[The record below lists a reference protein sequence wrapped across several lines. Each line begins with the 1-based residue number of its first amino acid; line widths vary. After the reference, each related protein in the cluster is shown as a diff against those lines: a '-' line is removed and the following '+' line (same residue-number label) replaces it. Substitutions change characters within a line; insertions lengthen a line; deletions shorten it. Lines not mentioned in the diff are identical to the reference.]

1 MRQGFHITGESVQGC
16 LSKILAKM
24 DRESPDRF
32 HAFLAMMARCDN
44 TVRVQAL
51 KSGYS
56 LIVGEHA
63 YKRLNQ
69 RSILCRALFDERVAE
84 IANNPIIQGEMSN
97 HLVFFDG
104 DNVAPVEADGVD
116 ATAVVDMK
124 SRLLY
129 VFEMGWD
136 YIVLKTVM
144 DLATSGRNVDGSIRV
159 YKNNAV
165 IKLYADGFIEFDE
178 GKISEARRETE
189 EEYINRK
196 AKEMRQSTNQAVLL

>member
-1 MRQGFHITGESVQGC
+1 MRQGFHIIGESVQGD
-16 LSKILAKM
+16 LSKTLAKM
-24 DRESPDRF
+24 DQESPDKF

-63 YKRLNQ
+63 YKRLHQ
-69 RSILCRALFDERVAE
+69 RSILCRALFDERVSE
-84 IANNPIIQGEMSN
+84 IANNPIVRGEMSN

-104 DNVAPVEADGVD
+104 GYVAPVEEDGID

-136 YIVLKTVM
+136 YIILKTVM
-144 DLATSGRNVDGSIRV
+144 DLATSGINADGSIRV
-159 YKNNAV
+159 YKNTAV
-165 IKLYADGFIEFDE
+165 IKLYENGFIEFDG
-178 GKISEARRETE
+178 GKISEVRHETE
-189 EEYINRK
+189 EEYINRLTK
-196 AKEMRQSTNQAVLL
+196 KK

>member
-1 MRQGFHITGESVQGC
+1 MRHDFRVSGESVQGD

-24 DRESPDRF
+24 DQESPDRF
-32 HAFLAMMARCDN
+32 HASLASMARCDSSIKVN
-44 TVRVQAL
+44 AL
-51 KSGYS
+51 ESGYA

-63 YKRLNQ
+63 YKRLRQ

-84 IANNPIIQGEMSN
+84 IASNPIIQGEMSN

-104 DNVAPVEADGVD
+104 NDVAPVEEDGTD

-136 YIVLKTVM
+136 YIILKTVM
-144 DLATSGRNVDGSIRV
+144 DLATSGRNADGSIRV
-159 YKNNAV
+159 YKSNAV
-165 IKLYADGFIEFDE
+165 IKLCENGFIEFNE
-178 GKISEARRETE
+178 GKIPEARRETE
-189 EEYINRK
+189 EEYIS
-196 AKEMRQSTNQAVLL
+196 RQGK